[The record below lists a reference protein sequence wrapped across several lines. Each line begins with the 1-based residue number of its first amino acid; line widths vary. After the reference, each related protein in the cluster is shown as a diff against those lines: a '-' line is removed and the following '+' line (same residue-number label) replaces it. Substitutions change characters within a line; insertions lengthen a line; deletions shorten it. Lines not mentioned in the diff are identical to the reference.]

1 MATAVFAAACFL
13 GQFLQTTIGFGLNVL
28 VMAMA
33 ATFFPVTRLASVC
46 SLLSLVSS
54 AYFMFRWRR
63 QLRPRLIVWPLV
75 TMLTFSALA
84 IRTIRYIPVRT
95 LKGFLGAALLGL
107 SIFLLASRDR
117 LRVRASPG
125 AGLAVGAVSGVLGG
139 YFSTGGPPL
148 VAYLL
153 SASGGKEEYL
163 AGIQTAFF
171 VSNVW
176 MVSFRAAEGYLDGG
190 VLRLCLL
197 GAAGDLHLHL
207 RRQRGRQSGALL
219 RRLCYGA
226 KKGKKHLIST
236 KFEHHAVLHTLAK
249 LEKQGFEVT
258 LLDVHEDGVVRL
270 EEVEAAIRPDT
281 ALVTVMFA
289 NNEIGTIQ
297 PIGDRRSLPLQGR
310 PLPHRRRAGH
320 GPSPMNVQEMNIDM
334 LSLSAHK
341 FHGPRAWACS
351 TPKRACRW

>member
-197 GAAGDLHLHL
+197 GAAGVAAGAVVGVKLLHRLNFAWMRL
-207 RRQRGRQSGALL
+207 LAYIFIGLSGAWVILD
-219 RRLCYGA
+219 A
-226 KKGKKHLIST
+226 W
-236 KFEHHAVLHTLAK
+236 VLH
-249 LEKQGFEVT
+249 
-258 LLDVHEDGVVRL
+258 
-270 EEVEAAIRPDT
+270 
-281 ALVTVMFA
+281 
-289 NNEIGTIQ
+289 
-297 PIGDRRSLPLQGR
+297 
-310 PLPHRRRAGH
+310 
-320 GPSPMNVQEMNIDM
+320 
-334 LSLSAHK
+334 
-341 FHGPRAWACS
+341 
-351 TPKRACRW
+351 